1 MKDFLRQKLW
11 IRFKRWDRRLLIS
24 KRQQFVIITTV
35 LTLGL
40 TLTQLVGIEYRY
52 TMVGALTIST
62 YVLTAFALRDDLKG
76 IEWVTL
82 LSLPTLFTMAVSLF
96 YFLLPV
102 RWLTRVPVALLYAIG
117 IYALLL
123 TENIFNVAVNRTIAL
138 LRAGHSVGF
147 LMTLVTYFLLL
158 QTIFAF
164 RFTAFG
170 NVFFVFCVSLPLV
183 LQTLWFIEL
192 EPMLTKKVTHLS
204 LIIVLVLTQLVWIF
218 SFWPVKSTLFAL
230 LLTTTFYSLGGMAQQ
245 YLVEK
250 LYKKS
255 VIEFFS
261 VMSLVFL
268 IILFATHW
276 RGNG

>member
-1 MKDFLRQKLW
+1 L
-11 IRFKRWDRRLLIS
+11 IRFKRWDRRLMLS
-24 KRQQFVIITTV
+24 KRQQFVFISMALTV
-35 LTLGL
+35 GL
-40 TLTQLVGIEYRY
+40 TLTQLVGVEYRY
-52 TMVGALTIST
+52 SFVA
-62 YVLTAFALRDDLKG
+62 VLTLCTYMLSAFALREDLNG

-82 LSLPTLFTMAVSLF
+82 LTLPTLFTMAVSLF

-102 RWLTRVPVALLYAIG
+102 RWLTRVPIAILYAIG

-164 RFTAFG
+164 RLSAYG
-170 NVFFVFCVSLPLV
+170 NMLLVFCVSVPLV
-183 LQTLWFIEL
+183 LQTLWSVEL
-192 EPMLTKKVTHLS
+192 EPFLTKRVFHLTF
-204 LIIVLVLTQLVWIF
+204 IIVLVLMQLSWVF

-255 VIEFFS
+255 VIEFFL
-261 VMSLVFL
+261 VTTLVFI